1 MNEMQ
6 IFDYNGKTV
15 RTVEINGEPWF
26 IFKDVCEILG
36 ITKSRDAASRLDEDE
51 RRPVRVDAPNGALTM
66 TAVSE
71 SGLYDTILRSS
82 KPEAKPFRKHVTSV
96 ILPTIRKTGG
106 YVADED
112 KFTEHYLQGYP
123 QEVKNL
129 FKVTLKSMDYL
140 NGEVKRLN
148 QEVDGLNTN
157 VKCLTEE
164 AVAKDKVIAQQS
176 NEIEQA
182 KPKVEFYDTVADTK
196 ENISVSKYAKLL
208 YKDGVKIG
216 QNRLFKWFRDNG
228 YLRPNNEPYQQYIE
242 AGYFFL
248 HEYTFYIKGVPSIGT
263 KTLIT
268 GKGQQY
274 FLKKIK
280 QWFAENPE
288 QAE

>member
-6 IFDYNGKTV
+6 IFNYNDKTV

-26 IFKDVCEILG
+26 VLKDVCDILG
-36 ITKSRDAASRLDEDE
+36 ISNQKHVVERLDSDE
-51 RRPVRVDAPNGALTM
+51 VGTVSVPHPQNPNKTLDVA
-66 TAVSE
+66 AVNE
-71 SGLYDTILRSS
+71 PGLYNVILRSD

-106 YVADED
+106 YVANED
-112 KFTEHYLQGYP
+112 MFIDHYLPGADDS
-123 QEVKNL
+123 VKQL
-129 FKVTLKSMDYL
+129 FRASLLTIDNL
-140 NGEVKRLN
+140 NGKITELHNKVSDLN
-148 QEVDGLNTN
+148 
-157 VKCLTEE
+157 
-164 AVAKDKVIAQQS
+164 
-176 NEIEQA
+176 NEIVVQNEIIGQKETIIEQA